1 MEFEEKY
8 WGKRKRLEY
17 LETDP
22 QKFLRKDISAGV
34 IWKKSCRQE
43 CLYQYLKLS
52 FWVNLTRGLALQQ
65 SSAAVAVLLM
75 LVFSLSFAKLSLQG
89 RDLESQFFFLKSSVS
104 RSLSWQL
111 EIKTYARSSQASP
124 WKSTANSEV
133 TVSWHQPTYHSPDA
147 ERSEIIS
154 SITSVNQNSALTKEG
169 WDMSAKHCP
178 LCP

>member
-52 FWVNLTRGLALQQ
+52 F
-65 SSAAVAVLLM
+65 
-75 LVFSLSFAKLSLQG
+75 
-89 RDLESQFFFLKSSVS
+89 
-104 RSLSWQL
+104 
-111 EIKTYARSSQASP
+111 
-124 WKSTANSEV
+124 
-133 TVSWHQPTYHSPDA
+133 
-147 ERSEIIS
+147 
-154 SITSVNQNSALTKEG
+154 
-169 WDMSAKHCP
+169 
-178 LCP
+178 